1 MASRRTWIF
10 LGVLAAALVVLL
22 AAAGAAVY
30 FVTRH
35 VQTRQM
41 STADAL
47 REFDA
52 VRTAFRDAR
61 PLFEVDDGDEP
72 HPVRPL
78 EALPTSPTPP
88 TSLEILAWDPTDQ
101 RTVRLSLPF
110 WVMRLGKSNVS
121 VVDNGPGFN
130 LERLDLNVDE
140 LARIGP
146 ALVLDYRN
154 DEGVRVVL
162 WTR

>member
-1 MASRRTWIF
+1 
-10 LGVLAAALVVLL
+10 
-22 AAAGAAVY
+22 
-30 FVTRH
+30 
-35 VQTRQM
+35 
-41 STADAL
+41 
-47 REFDA
+47 
-52 VRTAFRDAR
+52 
-61 PLFEVDDGDEP
+61 
-72 HPVRPL
+72 
-78 EALPTSPTPP
+78 
-88 TSLEILAWDPTDQ
+88 
-101 RTVRLSLPF
+101 
-110 WVMRLGKSNVS
+110 MRLGKSNVS